1 MTKIRIN
8 KMTLSTKKNTTVS
21 QVIPCITQ
29 ILIIDIS
36 IHQSKQFIPIYFHIF
51 PYKILN
57 YRIIITVSQSQ

>member
-29 ILIIDIS
+29 ILITDIS
-36 IHQSKQFIPIYFHIF
+36 IHQSKQFIPTYIFTSFHIKF
-51 PYKILN
+51 S
-57 YRIIITVSQSQ
+57 ITESS